1 MRIKKRAGKKSEFIG
16 LRLSLEDLNKI
27 RQRALL
33 YCEGNISEFMLYA
46 AINYTISRKDLDEKL
61 PENILAPAKLP
72 HNH

>member
-33 YCEGNISEFMLYA
+33 YCEGNISEFILYSA
-46 AINYTISRKDLDEKL
+46 LNYTISRKDLDDSL
-61 PENILAPAKLP
+61 PENKIAPKKLP
-72 HNH
+72 Q